1 MYNFTNLTNTLNRFV
16 EEGTLIGCGMQV
28 ISDDRVVYNHVT
40 GNATLDGRLPL
51 TEDTRLRLY
60 SVSKTFT
67 IAGFLKLY
75 EKGFFSLDDPVSRYL
90 PEFSHPVVCL
100 SKEDISQVEPAKR
113 PITIRHL
120 LTMTSGIPYMGLSLG
135 AGLVEDAYYEKIDNM
150 LAKVRQGEQYRL
162 KDFVRMIAD
171 IPLCFHP
178 GEQWM
183 YGFSHAV
190 IGRLTEVLSGKSLGQ
205 YLKSEIWEPLGL
217 SKTCFNIEV
226 PKTETIAD
234 QIIFENV
241 CHPLGQQAETHE
253 RTAQLAAGTVY
264 GSKEDI
270 MPLCTS
276 GIEVPC
282 AGMVSTMRDLGQFV
296 RMLSNGGSY
305 EGQRILGQHTLN
317 LARSDH
323 LNSCQLKDF
332 TQWENNRGFTYGLG
346 YRTFRSCAEA
356 GFYLPEGSFGWDG
369 ATGCYLIANLK
380 HRFGFVFVEQSMP
393 HHIAYTIPRIVAAL
407 NSECDLY

>member
-1 MYNFTNLTNTLNRFV
+1 MP
-16 EEGTLIGCGMQV
+16 
-28 ISDDRVVYNHVT
+28 H
-40 GNATLDGRLPL
+40 LDGRLPL

-171 IPLCFHP
+171 IPPLFPP

-183 YGFSHAV
+183 YGFSSRGHWPPDRGSQRQVLGAV
-190 IGRLTEVLSGKSLGQ
+190 FK
-205 YLKSEIWEPLGL
+205 K
-217 SKTCFNIEV
+217 
-226 PKTETIAD
+226 
-234 QIIFENV
+234 
-241 CHPLGQQAETHE
+241 
-253 RTAQLAAGTVY
+253 
-264 GSKEDI
+264 
-270 MPLCTS
+270 
-276 GIEVPC
+276 
-282 AGMVSTMRDLGQFV
+282 RDLGASWF
-296 RMLSNGGSY
+296 
-305 EGQRILGQHTLN
+305 IKN
-317 LARSDH
+317 L
-323 LNSCQLKDF
+323 L
-332 TQWENNRGFTYGLG
+332 
-346 YRTFRSCAEA
+346 
-356 GFYLPEGSFGWDG
+356 
-369 ATGCYLIANLK
+369 
-380 HRFGFVFVEQSMP
+380 
-393 HHIAYTIPRIVAAL
+393 
-407 NSECDLY
+407 

>member
-1 MYNFTNLTNTLNRFV
+1 MYSFTNLTNTLNRFV

-183 YGFSHAV
+183 YGFSHA
-190 IGRLTEVLSGKSLGQ
+190 
-205 YLKSEIWEPLGL
+205 
-217 SKTCFNIEV
+217 
-226 PKTETIAD
+226 
-234 QIIFENV
+234 
-241 CHPLGQQAETHE
+241 
-253 RTAQLAAGTVY
+253 AA
-264 GSKEDI
+264 
-270 MPLCTS
+270 
-276 GIEVPC
+276 
-282 AGMVSTMRDLGQFV
+282 
-296 RMLSNGGSY
+296 
-305 EGQRILGQHTLN
+305 
-317 LARSDH
+317 
-323 LNSCQLKDF
+323 
-332 TQWENNRGFTYGLG
+332 
-346 YRTFRSCAEA
+346 
-356 GFYLPEGSFGWDG
+356 
-369 ATGCYLIANLK
+369 
-380 HRFGFVFVEQSMP
+380 
-393 HHIAYTIPRIVAAL
+393 
-407 NSECDLY
+407 

>member
-1 MYNFTNLTNTLNRFV
+1 
-16 EEGTLIGCGMQV
+16 
-28 ISDDRVVYNHVT
+28 
-40 GNATLDGRLPL
+40 
-51 TEDTRLRLY
+51 
-60 SVSKTFT
+60 
-67 IAGFLKLY
+67 
-75 EKGFFSLDDPVSRYL
+75 
-90 PEFSHPVVCL
+90 
-100 SKEDISQVEPAKR
+100 
-113 PITIRHL
+113 
-120 LTMTSGIPYMGLSLG
+120 
-135 AGLVEDAYYEKIDNM
+135 
-150 LAKVRQGEQYRL
+150 
-162 KDFVRMIAD
+162 
-171 IPLCFHP
+171 
-178 GEQWM
+178 M